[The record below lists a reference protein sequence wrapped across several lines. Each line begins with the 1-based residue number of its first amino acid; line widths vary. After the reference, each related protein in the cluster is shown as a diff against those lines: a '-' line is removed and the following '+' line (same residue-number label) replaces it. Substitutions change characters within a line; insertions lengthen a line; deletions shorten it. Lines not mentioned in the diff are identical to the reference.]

1 MTKIILYVGLVKM
14 QSSVHQN
21 APSKQ
26 KYQKSPHIGHSYIS
40 PLIDPPHKK
49 TTLLPTT
56 LQFRQQK
63 FKDA

>member
-26 KYQKSPHIGHSYIS
+26 KYQKSPHIGHSYIR
-40 PLIDPPHKK
+40 PLIEPPHKK
-49 TTLLPTT
+49 NYI
-56 LQFRQQK
+56 
-63 FKDA
+63 A